1 MKFRI
6 RFNTR
11 RGQPGRGTVDHVWR
25 VFAGE
30 KEYLAKQVVLKTICY
45 SEKDP
50 TSENW
55 NIVCEGDM
63 TIDRETSTITIDAH
77 VE

>member
-1 MKFRI
+1 
-6 RFNTR
+6 
-11 RGQPGRGTVDHVWR
+11 
-25 VFAGE
+25 VFADD
-30 KEYLAKQVVLKTICY
+30 KEYLAKQVVLKTICH
-45 SEKDP
+45 SEKEEK
-50 TSENW
+50 SEDW

>member
-1 MKFRI
+1 MRFRI
-6 RFNTR
+6 RFNKS

-30 KEYLAKQVVLKTICY
+30 KEYLAKQIVLKTICH
-45 SEKDP
+45 SEKEEK
-50 TSENW
+50 SEDW